1 MSAPGIQR
9 ASVGAPVFFF
19 QRRRLR
25 GAVGGGGVLAARMIV
40 STVSR
45 RKTKSTRCS
54 AGAKSSAPGA
64 SAGSVP
70 AQHASAPD
78 AGAPAAP
85 APAALDQLSYRTL
98 FTSAP
103 VGILLCESSGRV
115 LDINPILVSLFDFE
129 SAETARKVNAL
140 RYKPWQVCGL
150 SACIER
156 CAARNQPLVSE
167 GLCLTDG
174 GYDIYLRYYLT
185 PIQASPDAPPY
196 VQCIVADLTSFK
208 DTENK
213 LRQLYA
219 YFNGIVSSI
228 SPIATVDSQF
238 TIRYVNGPFRK
249 EFSPDQE
256 PVGRSLF
263 AVLKL
268 NRTDR
273 RKVIENI
280 ENQTSPGNAEL
291 THDRRRIV
299 GYSVFHFGE
308 EIGLILKDITQIKR
322 LERRVSALNSRLLE
336 AQETERQAVASELH
350 DSVGQMILAA
360 KLNFTA
366 YERNPERSRERFQ
379 VGLELID
386 RASQELR
393 EIYTNLFPQALND
406 LGLEAAVRW
415 YAKNFLELK
424 DIETDLR
431 MNLTRKLSREAQT
444 NLFRIIQEIFTN
456 IVKHSRADRVQLEL
470 TDRDSLV
477 LLSVQDN
484 GAGFS
489 PEKVRLKSRGF
500 GLYTIQRRVD
510 DLGGTMSLDSQPG
523 AGVRFAI
530 EIPITEAS

>member
-1 MSAPGIQR
+1 VSAARIRR
-9 ASVGAPVFFF
+9 AGVGASVFFF
-19 QRRRLR
+19 QRGGLR
-25 GAVGGGGVLAARMIV
+25 GAVGGGGFVAARKIV

-45 RKTKSTRCS
+45 RKTKPERS
-54 AGAKSSAPGA
+54 SSAEPAPESAA
-64 SAGSVP
+64 S
-70 AQHASAPD
+70 
-78 AGAPAAP
+78 APAAP
-85 APAALDQLSYRTL
+85 AHAALDQLSYRTL

-103 VGILLCESSGRV
+103 VGILLADAEGRV
-115 LDINPILVSLFDFE
+115 LDINPILISLFDFE
-129 SAETARKVNAL
+129 SADAARNVNAL

-156 CAARNQPLVSE
+156 CAAKNQPLVSE

-185 PIQASPDAPPY
+185 PIQFAPGAPPY

-228 SPIATVDSQF
+228 SPIATIDAQYK
-238 TIRYVNGPFRK
+238 IRYVNEPFRK
-249 EFSPDQE
+249 EFSPEKE
-256 PVGRSLF
+256 PVGCSLF
-263 AVLKL
+263 SVLKL

-273 RKVIENI
+273 RKLSENV
-280 ENQTSPGNAEL
+280 ENHRLPGNAEL
-291 THDRRRIV
+291 THDRRRII

-424 DIETDLR
+424 EIETDLH
-431 MNLTRKLSREAQT
+431 MNLSRKLSREAQT